1 MYSYIK
7 GTIVETTPASVV
19 IDNGGIGYLVHMPNG
34 MKVKVNQEVK
44 LYIFLQVKEDGHT
57 LFGFLNS
64 EEKFFFEKLIQVKNI
79 GPKTAVAILGYD
91 DFQTIVAAIETSDVS
106 YLKKLPGVGPKAA
119 QQIILDLKG
128 KLVAVPATGQAKG
141 NDSLDEA
148 KEVLIALG
156 YKNNDVEK
164 VIRIIGDQK
173 LDTNGYVKAALAILA
188 SV

>member
-7 GTIVETTPASVV
+7 GTIVQTNPANVV
-19 IDNGGIGYLVHMPNG
+19 IENNGIGYLVHMPNG
-34 MKVKVNQEVK
+34 LKVKVDQEVK
-44 LYIFLQVKEDGHT
+44 LYIHQQVKEDALT
-57 LFGFLNS
+57 LFGFLHDQ
-64 EEKFFFEKLIQVKNI
+64 EKFFFEKLIQVKNI

-91 DFQTIVAAIETSDVS
+91 DFQAIVAAIEANDVG

-128 KLVAVPATGQAKG
+128 KLVAPPSSGTTQK
-141 NDSLDEA
+141 NDALEEA

-164 VIRIIGDQK
+164 ASKIIGDQL

>member
-7 GTIVETTPASVV
+7 GTIVETSVAHVV
-19 IDNGGIGYLVHMPNG
+19 IDNNGIGYLVHMPNG
-34 MKVKVNQEVK
+34 LKVKVDQEAK
-44 LYIFLQVKEDGHT
+44 LFIFQQVKEDALT

-91 DFQTIVAAIETSDVS
+91 DFQTIVAAIETSDVG

-128 KLVAVPATGQAKG
+128 KLVAGPAVAKVKG
-141 NDSLDEA
+141 NDSLEEA
-148 KEVLIALG
+148 KEVLVALG

>member
-7 GTIVETTPASVV
+7 GTVVETNPANVV
-19 IDNGGIGYLVHMPNG
+19 VDNHGIGYLVFMPNG
-34 MKVKVNQEVK
+34 MKVKVDQEVK
-44 LYIFLQVKEDGHT
+44 LYIFQQVKEDALT
-57 LFGFLNS
+57 LFGFLTS

-91 DFQTIVAAIETSDVS
+91 DFQTIVAAIETSDVG

-128 KLVAVPATGQAKG
+128 KLVLNPVNTKVKG
-141 NDSLDEA
+141 NESLDEA
-148 KEVLIALG
+148 KEVLVALG
-156 YKNNDVEK
+156 YKNNDVDK
-164 VIRIIGDQK
+164 VIKIIGDQL